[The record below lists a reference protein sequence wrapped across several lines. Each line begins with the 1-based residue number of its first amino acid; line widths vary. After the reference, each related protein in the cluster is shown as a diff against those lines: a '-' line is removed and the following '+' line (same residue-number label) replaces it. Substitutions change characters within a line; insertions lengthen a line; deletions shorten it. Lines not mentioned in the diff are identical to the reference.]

1 MSPPVRIR
9 AHAKINLALR
19 VGEQGDDGFHS
30 IATVLQTVSLCD
42 LLYTEVA
49 ESDGPRGAAAPGVPP
64 AAHPAPLRLRVEG
77 AELPPD
83 NTVSRAVRLL
93 ADEVRAHGVEPVVLD
108 MLLLKR
114 VPSGA
119 GLGGG
124 SSDAVAALAACARL
138 WHLTEDLLEWDGALH
153 RIAAEIGSDVPFF
166 LTGGT
171 AMGTGRGARIEPL
184 EPLPPTWFVLAA
196 PDLQVSTPDAYAE
209 FDRLGGAT
217 SPPGGGGGGGGGEVA
232 GAPHP
237 YALPPVP
244 PYEPRLSDRWMG
256 NDLAEAVCA
265 RYPQVAAVHER
276 LLGLG
281 ADAVQMS
288 GSGAA
293 TFGAFAG
300 RHAAARAARELR
312 AEGLWAGAFV
322 SITSD
327 QHRGDLFAAGA

>member
-1 MSPPVRIR
+1 MSSSVRIR

-19 VGEQGDDGFHS
+19 VGTPGADGFHP
-30 IATVLQTVSLCD
+30 IATIFQTVSLCD
-42 LLYTEVA
+42 LLYAEVIK
-49 ESDGPRGAAAPGVPP
+49 SNGAQGASAPGVSS
-64 AAHPAPLRLRVEG
+64 ATHDAPVRLRVEG
-77 AELPPD
+77 AELPAD
-83 NTVSRAVRLL
+83 NTVSRAVGLL
-93 ADEVRAHGVEPVVLD
+93 ADEVRAHGVEPAALD
-108 MLLLKR
+108 MLLCKR
-114 VPSGA
+114 VPLGA

-138 WHLTEDLLEWDGALH
+138 WHVSEDLLEWGGALH

-196 PDLQVSTPDAYAE
+196 PDLHVSTPDAYAA
-209 FDRLGGAT
+209 FDRLGGAA
-217 SPPGGGGGGGGGEVA
+217 SPPGVGGVS
-232 GAPHP
+232 GAPHR

-244 PYEPRLSDRWMG
+244 AYEPRLSDRWMG
-256 NDLAEAVCA
+256 NDLAAAVCA
-265 RYPQVAAVHER
+265 RYPQVAVVRDR
-276 LLGLG
+276 LLELG
-281 ADAVQMS
+281 AHAAQMT

-293 TFGAFAG
+293 TFGAFAQ
-300 RHAAARAARELR
+300 RREAARAAQALR

-327 QHRGDLFAAGA
+327 QHRGGLFAAGR